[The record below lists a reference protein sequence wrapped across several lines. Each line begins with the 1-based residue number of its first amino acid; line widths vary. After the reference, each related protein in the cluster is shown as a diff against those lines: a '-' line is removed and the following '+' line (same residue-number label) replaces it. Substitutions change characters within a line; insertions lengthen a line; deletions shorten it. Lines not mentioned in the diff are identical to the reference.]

1 MAPWEMMGAIGCE
14 VDLMIPVAKPILSGE
29 EIEGIRAVL
38 DSGILAQG
46 EAVAEFEE
54 KFAEYVGASHGV
66 ATNSGTSALHTSL
79 AALGVN
85 EGDEVITTPFTFIA
99 TATSILMQRA
109 RPVFCDID
117 PETYNIDPDQIQEAI
132 TKRTK
137 AIIAVH
143 LYGLPCDMKPIMEIA
158 QDNGLKVVEDA
169 CQAHGAEYQGKKV
182 GSIGDVG
189 VFSFYPTK
197 NMTTGEGGM
206 ITTSDPQVAEKA
218 GMIRNHGQSQRYVHE
233 IMGYNYRMTNIAAAI
248 GLSQLNMLDQF
259 NAKRRENAGYY
270 DKNLKVKTPFVP
282 KGMKHVYHQYTIE
295 VEGREEFLKHLERHG
310 VGYGVHYP
318 IPVHKQPLLRDYNDI
333 ALPNTE
339 NASMRVVSIPVHPGL
354 AEEERELVVR
364 TVNSYE

>member
-1 MAPWEMMGAIGCE
+1 
-14 VDLMIPVAKPILSGE
+14 MIPVAKPILSGE

-46 EAVAEFEE
+46 DVVAEFEDR
-54 KFAEYVGASHGV
+54 FAEYVGASHGV
-66 ATNSGTSALHTSL
+66 ATNSGTSALHAAL
-79 AALGVN
+79 AALGVS

-117 PETYNIDPDQIQEAI
+117 PETYNINPDLIAEAV

-143 LYGLPCDMKPIMEIA
+143 LYGLPCDMRPILEIA
-158 QDNGLKVVEDA
+158 QDYGLKVVEDA
-169 CQAHGAEYQGKKV
+169 CQAHGAEYHGKRA
-182 GSIGDVG
+182 GSIGDAG

-197 NMTTGEGGM
+197 NMTTGEGGI
-206 ITTSDPQVAEKA
+206 ITTSDPKLAEKA
-218 GMIRNHGQSQRYVHE
+218 GMIRNHGQSQRYVHVM
-233 IMGYNYRMTNIAAAI
+233 MGYNYRMTNIAAAI
-248 GLSQLNMLDQF
+248 GLSQLEMLDQF

-282 KGMKHVYHQYTIE
+282 DGLKHVYHQYTIE
-295 VEGREEFLKHLERHG
+295 VEGRERFLKHLERHG
-310 VGYGVHYP
+310 VGYGVYYP
-318 IPVHKQPLLRDYNDI
+318 IPVHKQPLFKDYNDI

-339 NASMRVVSIPVHPGL
+339 AASERVVSLPVHPGL
-354 AEEERELVVR
+354 TEEERDLVVQ

>member
-1 MAPWEMMGAIGCE
+1 
-14 VDLMIPVAKPILSGE
+14 MIPIAKPILSGK

-46 EAVAEFEE
+46 KAVAEFEE
-54 KFAEYVGASHGV
+54 KFAEYVGTSHGV
-66 ATNSGTSALHTSL
+66 ATNSGTSALHTAL
-79 AALGVN
+79 AALGVSK
-85 EGDEVITTPFTFIA
+85 GDEVITTSFTFIA

-109 RPVFCDID
+109 SPVFCDID
-117 PETYNIDPDQIQEAI
+117 PQTYNIDPDLVQEAI

-143 LYGLPCDMKPIMEIA
+143 LYGLPCDMKPIIDIA

-169 CQAHGAEYQGKKV
+169 CQAHGAEYRGKKA
-182 GSIGDVG
+182 GSFGDAG
-189 VFSFYPTK
+189 IFSFYPTK

-206 ITTSDPQVAEKA
+206 VTTSDSQVAEKA
-218 GMIRNHGQSQRYVHE
+218 RMVRNHGQSQRYVHE

-248 GLSQLNMLDQF
+248 GLSQLKMLDQF

-270 DKNLKVKTPFVP
+270 DKSLFVKTPFVP
-282 KGMKHVYHQYTIE
+282 EGMKHVYHQYTIE
-295 VEGREEFLKHLERHG
+295 VEEREEFLKHLEKHG

-318 IPVHKQPLLRDYNDI
+318 IPVHKQPLFRDYNEI
-333 ALPNTE
+333 TLPNTE
-339 NASMRVVSIPVHPGL
+339 ASSQRVVSLPVHPGL
-354 AEEERELVVR
+354 TKEERELIVR

>member
-1 MAPWEMMGAIGCE
+1 
-14 VDLMIPVAKPILSGE
+14 MIPIAKPILSGK

-46 EAVAEFEE
+46 KAVAEFEE
-54 KFAEYVGASHGV
+54 KFAEYVGASHGI
-66 ATNSGTSALHTSL
+66 ATNSGTSALHTAL
-79 AALGVN
+79 ATLGVSK
-85 EGDEVITTPFTFIA
+85 GDEVITTSFTFIA

-109 RPVFCDID
+109 SPVFCDID
-117 PETYNIDPDQIQEAI
+117 PQTYNIDPDLVQEAI

-143 LYGLPCDMKPIMEIA
+143 LYGLPCDMKPIMDIA

-169 CQAHGAEYQGKKV
+169 CQAHGAEYRGKKA
-182 GSIGDVG
+182 GSFGDAG
-189 VFSFYPTK
+189 IFSFYPTK

-206 ITTSDPQVAEKA
+206 VTTSDSQVAEKA
-218 GMIRNHGQSQRYVHE
+218 RMVRNHGQSQRYVHE

-248 GLSQLNMLDQF
+248 GLSQLKMLDQF

-270 DKNLKVKTPFVP
+270 DKSLFVKTPFVP
-282 KGMKHVYHQYTIE
+282 EGMKHVYHQYTIE
-295 VEGREEFLKHLERHG
+295 VEEREEFLKHLEKHG

-318 IPVHKQPLLRDYNDI
+318 IPVHKQPLFRDYNEI
-333 ALPNTE
+333 TLPNTE
-339 NASMRVVSIPVHPGL
+339 ASSQRVVSLPVHPGL
-354 AEEERELVVR
+354 TKEERELIVR

>member
-1 MAPWEMMGAIGCE
+1 
-14 VDLMIPVAKPILSGE
+14 MIPVAKPILSGE

-46 EAVAEFEE
+46 DVVAEFEDR
-54 KFAEYVGASHGV
+54 FAEYVGASHGV
-66 ATNSGTSALHTSL
+66 ATNSGTSALHAAL
-79 AALGVN
+79 AALGVG

-117 PETYNIDPDQIQEAI
+117 PETYNINPDLIAEAV

-143 LYGLPCDMKPIMEIA
+143 LYGLPCDMRPILEIA
-158 QDNGLKVVEDA
+158 QDYGLKVVEDA
-169 CQAHGAEYQGKKV
+169 CQAHGAEYHGKRA
-182 GSIGDVG
+182 GSIGDAG

-197 NMTTGEGGM
+197 NMTTGEGGI
-206 ITTSDPQVAEKA
+206 ITTSDPKLAEKA
-218 GMIRNHGQSQRYVHE
+218 GMIRNHGQSQRYVHVM
-233 IMGYNYRMTNIAAAI
+233 MGYNYRMTNIAAAI
-248 GLSQLNMLDQF
+248 GLSQLEMLDQF

-282 KGMKHVYHQYTIE
+282 DGLKHVYHQYTIE
-295 VEGREEFLKHLERHG
+295 VEGRERFLKHLERHG
-310 VGYGVHYP
+310 VGYGVYYP
-318 IPVHKQPLLRDYNDI
+318 IPVHKQPLFKDYNDI

-339 NASMRVVSIPVHPGL
+339 AASERVVSLPVHPGL
-354 AEEERELVVR
+354 TEEERDMVVQ

>member
-1 MAPWEMMGAIGCE
+1 
-14 VDLMIPVAKPILSGE
+14 MIPVAKPILSGE

-46 EAVAEFEE
+46 DVVAEFEDR
-54 KFAEYVGASHGV
+54 FAEYVGASHGV
-66 ATNSGTSALHTSL
+66 ATNSGTSALHAAL
-79 AALGVN
+79 AALGVS

-117 PETYNIDPDQIQEAI
+117 PETYNINPDLIAEAV
-132 TKRTK
+132 TKKTK

-143 LYGLPCDMKPIMEIA
+143 LYGLPCNMRPILEIA
-158 QDNGLKVVEDA
+158 QDYGLKVVEDA
-169 CQAHGAEYQGKKV
+169 CQAHGAEYHGKRA
-182 GSIGDVG
+182 GSLGDVG

-197 NMTTGEGGM
+197 NMTTGEGGI
-206 ITTSDPQVAEKA
+206 ITTSDPKLADKA
-218 GMIRNHGQSQRYVHE
+218 GMIRNHGQSQRYVHVM
-233 IMGYNYRMTNIAAAI
+233 MGYNYRMTNIAAAI
-248 GLSQLNMLDQF
+248 GLSQLEMLDQF

-282 KGMKHVYHQYTIE
+282 DGLKHVYHQYTIE
-295 VEGREEFLKHLERHG
+295 VEGRERFLKHLERHG
-310 VGYGVHYP
+310 VGYGVYYP
-318 IPVHKQPLLRDYNDI
+318 IPVHKQPLFKDYNDI

-339 NASMRVVSIPVHPGL
+339 AASERVVSLPVHPGL
-354 AEEERELVVR
+354 TEEERDMVVQ

>member
-1 MAPWEMMGAIGCE
+1 
-14 VDLMIPVAKPILSGE
+14 MIPIAKPILSGK

-46 EAVAEFEE
+46 KAVAEFEE
-54 KFAEYVGASHGV
+54 KFAEYVGTSHGV
-66 ATNSGTSALHTSL
+66 ATNSGTSALHTAL
-79 AALGVN
+79 AALGVG
-85 EGDEVITTPFTFIA
+85 EDDEVITTSFTFIA

-109 RPVFCDID
+109 SPVFCDID
-117 PETYNIDPDQIQEAI
+117 PQTYNIDPDLVQEAI

-143 LYGLPCDMKPIMEIA
+143 LYGLPCDMKPIMDIA

-169 CQAHGAEYQGKKV
+169 CQAHGAEYRGKKA
-182 GSIGDVG
+182 GSFGDAG
-189 VFSFYPTK
+189 IFSFYPTK

-206 ITTSDPQVAEKA
+206 VTTSDSQVAEKA
-218 GMIRNHGQSQRYVHE
+218 RMVRNHGQSQRYVHE

-248 GLSQLNMLDQF
+248 GLSQLKMLDQF

-270 DKNLKVKTPFVP
+270 DKSLFVKTPFVP
-282 KGMKHVYHQYTIE
+282 EGMKHVYHQYTIE
-295 VEGREEFLKHLERHG
+295 VEEREEFLKHLEKHG

-318 IPVHKQPLLRDYNDI
+318 IPVHKQPLFRDYNEI
-333 ALPNTE
+333 TLPNTE
-339 NASMRVVSIPVHPGL
+339 ASSQRVVSLPVHPGL
-354 AEEERELVVR
+354 TKEERELIVR

>member
-1 MAPWEMMGAIGCE
+1 
-14 VDLMIPVAKPILSGE
+14 MIPVAKPILSGE

-46 EAVAEFEE
+46 DVVAEFEDR
-54 KFAEYVGASHGV
+54 FAEYVGASHGV
-66 ATNSGTSALHTSL
+66 ATNSGTSALHAAL
-79 AALGVN
+79 AALGVG

-117 PETYNIDPDQIQEAI
+117 PETYNINPDLIAEAV

-143 LYGLPCDMKPIMEIA
+143 LYGLPCDMRPILEIA
-158 QDNGLKVVEDA
+158 QDYGLKVVEDA
-169 CQAHGAEYQGKKV
+169 CQAHGAEYHGKRA
-182 GSIGDVG
+182 GSIGDAG

-197 NMTTGEGGM
+197 NMTTGEGGI
-206 ITTSDPQVAEKA
+206 ITTSDHKLAEKA
-218 GMIRNHGQSQRYVHE
+218 GMIRNHGQSQRYVHVM
-233 IMGYNYRMTNIAAAI
+233 MGYNYRMTNIAAAI
-248 GLSQLNMLDQF
+248 GLSQLEMLDQF

-282 KGMKHVYHQYTIE
+282 DGLKHVYHQYTIE
-295 VEGREEFLKHLERHG
+295 VEGRERFLKHLERHG
-310 VGYGVHYP
+310 VGYGVYYP
-318 IPVHKQPLLRDYNDI
+318 IPVHKQPLFKDYNDI

-339 NASMRVVSIPVHPGL
+339 AASERVVSLPVHPGL
-354 AEEERELVVR
+354 TEEERDMVVQ